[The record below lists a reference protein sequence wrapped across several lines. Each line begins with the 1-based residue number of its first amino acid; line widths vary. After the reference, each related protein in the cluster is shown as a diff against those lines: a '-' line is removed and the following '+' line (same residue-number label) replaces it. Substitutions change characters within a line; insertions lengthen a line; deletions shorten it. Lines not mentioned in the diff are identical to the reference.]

1 MWPAELA
8 QELVDAGVDAAAIVP
23 DKRLDPIIAALRA
36 HGTTVRALAAEEEC
50 VAYAAG
56 RRLAG
61 GHPVVLMQSSGLG
74 NCLNALASFVVPYA
88 IGLPIVVSMRGTL
101 GERNPSQVP
110 MGRAAAPVLEALGI
124 QAFRVA
130 DPAQVRRHARGIAR
144 MADAG
149 IAAAMLLGQEL
160 DDADR

>member
-1 MWPAELA
+1 MWAAELA
-8 QELVDAGVDAAAIVP
+8 EELVDCGVDAAALVP
-23 DKRLDPIIAALRA
+23 DRRLDPIIAALRTR
-36 HGTTVRALAAEEEC
+36 GTLVRALAAEEDC

-61 GHPVVLMQSSGLG
+61 GRPVVMMQSSGLG
-74 NCLNALASFVVPYA
+74 NSLNALASLVVPY
-88 IGLPIVVSMRGTL
+88 GLGVPLVVSMRGTL

-110 MGRAAAPVLEALGI
+110 MGRAAAALLEALGI
-124 QAFRVA
+124 QAFRVT
-130 DPAQVRRHARGIAR
+130 DPAEVRRHARGIAR

-160 DDADR
+160 EDADR

>member
-1 MWPAELA
+1 MWTAELA
-8 QELVDAGVDAAAIVP
+8 EELVDCGVDAAALVP
-23 DKRLDPIIAALRA
+23 DKRLDPIVSALRA
-36 HGTTVRALAAEEEC
+36 RGTLVRVLAGEEEC

-61 GHPVVLMQSSGLG
+61 GRPVVMMQSSGLG
-74 NCLNALASFVVPYA
+74 SSLNALASLVVPY
-88 IGLPIVVSMRGTL
+88 GLGVPLVVSMRGTL

-110 MGRAAAPVLEALGI
+110 MGRAAGALLEALGI
-124 QAFRVA
+124 QAFRVS
-130 DPAQVRRHARGIAR
+130 DPAEVRRHARGIAR

-160 DDADR
+160 EDADR